1 MRGYLFYVF
10 LENVQGLKSLF
21 IPNKMNVIARE
32 KALLVARNHVE
43 DLT

>member
-10 LENVQGLKSLF
+10 LENLQGLKPLF
-21 IPNKMNVIARE
+21 LQNKMNVIFRE
-32 KALLVARNHVE
+32 KE